1 MGRKMR
7 RPPSQPYSPC
17 KGTPT
22 VTTSKASEPVLDR
35 EAAPAWARAGRV
47 DAVCR
52 RSGLSSA
59 LRQVD
64 KLLPSDGA
72 TWQRNVAFIN
82 EILHSHRYL
91 LLPVP
96 LGDGQHPL
104 EANLAILERG
114 GVLIESIWHS
124 HAQVPASNNEIL
136 SVKLLA

>member
-1 MGRKMR
+1 ML
-7 RPPSQPYSPC
+7 
-17 KGTPT
+17 
-22 VTTSKASEPVLDR
+22 EPLNFGVDPVRDR
-35 EAAPAWARAGRV
+35 ESATAWARARRV
-47 DAVCR
+47 DAIRR

-64 KLLPSDGA
+64 KPLPSDGA

-82 EILHSHRYL
+82 EMLHSHRYL

-96 LGDGQHPL
+96 LRKGQHPL

-124 HAQVPASNNEIL
+124 HAQVPARNNEIL